1 MTEAKTSIPAEVGTV
16 IRIAESEASLS
27 VDESRAD
34 DCDIVTVTYKDD
46 TSAYA
51 ADKIMQELIRHHGF
65 QLSCT
70 FGDTEVFKVFQ
81 K

>member
-1 MTEAKTSIPAEVGTV
+1 MMERTSIPAEVKTV
-16 IRIAESEASLS
+16 IRIAESEASLN
-27 VDESRAD
+27 VDERRAD

-51 ADKIMQELIRHHGF
+51 GDKIMQELIRDHGF
-65 QLSCT
+65 QISLT
-70 FGDTEVFKVFQ
+70 LGDTEVFKVFQ